1 MQLPKLTLV
10 VGASENPQRYSNI
23 ATRRLTAHGHPV
35 LAYGL
40 KDGKIGEI
48 PITRNWPADVEI
60 DTVTMYVGP
69 KGQEELIDKIIALH
83 PKRVIFNPGT
93 ENPAFYLQLEREGI
107 PYMEACTLVLL
118 SVGDY

>member
-1 MQLPKLTLV
+1 MQAHKLTLV
-10 VGASENPQRYSNI
+10 IGASENPQRYSHI
-23 ATRRLTAHGHPV
+23 ATKRLTAHGHPV

-48 PITRNWPADVEI
+48 PITRTWPSDVEI
-60 DTVTMYVGP
+60 DTVTMYVGL

-93 ENPAFYLQLEREGI
+93 ENPSFYLQLEKAGI